1 MEATAVNRM
10 NLDKRGSIDALNP
23 QLSGDDEPT
32 DVIG

>member
-10 NLDKRGSIDALNP
+10 NLGKRGSIDTLNP
-23 QLSGDDEPT
+23 QSSGDDEPT